1 MYRFGDSVGGEEPR
15 MGQFLRSQ
23 RQHSQHP
30 VVRLVFL
37 FCALN
42 FLDDTLGELVI
53 LQGTKPKRSTKLNN
67 SFSFLSRLKRNYTY
81 VHSPSAFLTSRPVT
95 SRGSCNSLKCGHL
108 LALGGFFR
116 DDLAERLVDGC
127 LTVLASENH
136 TSLAG
141 QNSG

>member
-1 MYRFGDSVGGEEPR
+1 MYRFGDSVGSEEPR

-67 SFSFLSRLKRNYTY
+67 SFSF
-81 VHSPSAFLTSRPVT
+81 
-95 SRGSCNSLKCGHL
+95 
-108 LALGGFFR
+108 
-116 DDLAERLVDGC
+116 
-127 LTVLASENH
+127 
-136 TSLAG
+136 
-141 QNSG
+141 